1 MKAKHNQRGFA
12 FLTTVLVIIS
22 VFLIMHIGLSMRIQQ
37 KANGAHR
44 GLVKLQTDWLATS
57 TVEQA
62 LALFNPDEALPVSGQ
77 YAVALSPSYIA
88 SDPTRSKDP
97 DPRAFT
103 AQCLYTVEAIDA
115 PLSELNLKATEETIV
130 VSARVKAPYRD
141 SFIQSE
147 IKMLCVLQDGM
158 WSTMPLVE

>member
-44 GLVKLQTDWLATS
+44 GLVKLQTDWLAAS

-62 LALFNPDEALPVSGQ
+62 LASFNPDEALPVSSQ
-77 YAVALSPSYIA
+77 YEVALSPSYIA
-88 SDPTRSKDP
+88 SDPTRSKGP

-103 AQCLYTVEAIDA
+103 AQCLYTVEAVDA
-115 PLSELNLKATEETIV
+115 PLDELNLKTTGETIL
-130 VSARVKAPYRD
+130 VSARVKAPYRN
-141 SFIQSE
+141 SFIQSKV
-147 IKMLCVLQDGM
+147 KMLCVQNNGRWTAL
-158 WSTMPLVE
+158 PIVK